1 MKSKSTTKKKPM
13 VIKKKTVAAKN
24 IETKSTKTWSR
35 SIKTAISHWRKQTN
49 QQFRKLAI
57 VVIIIG
63 IAQITISWVSQ
74 YTGVQMWFG
83 PDVWYRPVDFIGSI
97 IGMWLGLGFADIAI
111 RTNQNK
117 PWTTKTLFSNIHLLG
132 KYIIAYILMW
142 LAILLGFVL
151 LIVPGI
157 YVAYRLS
164 FMQYYMVDQNSGPIE
179 ALKQSR
185 YATKWHI
192 RKLIWLSLL
201 FVLINILWLLVVW
214 VGLLWTIPTTIIAY
228 AYVYE
233 RIK

>member
-35 SIKTAISHWRKQTN
+35 SIKTAISHGRKQTN

-63 IAQITISWVSQ
+63 IAQIAISWVSQ

-132 KYIIAYILMW
+132 KYILAYILMALCIVWW
-142 LAILLGFVL
+142 LILL
-151 LIVPGI
+151 IIPGI
-157 YVAYRLS
+157 YIGYRLS

-185 YATKWHI
+185 YATKWHVLE
-192 RKLIWLSLL
+192 LIWLSLL
-201 FVLINILWLLVVW
+201 FVLINTLWLLVVW
-214 VGLLWTIPTTIIAY
+214 IGLLWTIPTTIIAY

>member
-35 SIKTAISHWRKQTN
+35 SIKAAISHGRKQTN

-63 IAQITISWVSQ
+63 IAQIAISWVSQ

-132 KYIIAYILMW
+132 KYILAYILD
-142 LAILLGFVL
+142 VL
-151 LIVPGI
+151 CVIVLRTCF
-157 YVAYRLS
+157 A
-164 FMQYYMVDQNSGPIE
+164 
-179 ALKQSR
+179 
-185 YATKWHI
+185 
-192 RKLIWLSLL
+192 
-201 FVLINILWLLVVW
+201 
-214 VGLLWTIPTTIIAY
+214 
-228 AYVYE
+228 
-233 RIK
+233 